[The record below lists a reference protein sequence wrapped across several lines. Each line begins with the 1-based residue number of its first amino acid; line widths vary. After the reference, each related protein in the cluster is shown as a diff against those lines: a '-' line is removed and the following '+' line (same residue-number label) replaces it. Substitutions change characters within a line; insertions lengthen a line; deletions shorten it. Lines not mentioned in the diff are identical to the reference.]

1 MGVGWTM
8 QIGSMV
14 FSRIKNEFPAKLKS
28 KYNMTDKNFSAVGSS
43 DTPAVF
49 PFVYVQLL
57 PAAEQGEEL
66 EGESINAGIFTFQLD
81 VTDNKSQVIAK
92 TVMLEVMQIMK
103 KMRFGVTEMP
113 SFEDTKDTH
122 RCTARFRRT
131 IGENDTL

>member
-1 MGVGWTM
+1 MGVGWTT

-14 FSRIKNEFPAKLKS
+14 FSRIKNEFPAKLKT
-28 KYNMTDKNFSAVGSS
+28 KYSMTDKNFSAVGSS

-57 PAAEQGEEL
+57 PAMEEAQDL
-66 EGESINAGIFTFQLD
+66 EGESVNAGLFTFQID
-81 VTDNKSQVIAK
+81 VTDNKSQSNAK
-92 TVMLEVMQIMK
+92 AVMAEVMQIMK
-103 KMRFGVTEMP
+103 RMRFGATSMP

-122 RCTARFRRT
+122 RCTARFRRA